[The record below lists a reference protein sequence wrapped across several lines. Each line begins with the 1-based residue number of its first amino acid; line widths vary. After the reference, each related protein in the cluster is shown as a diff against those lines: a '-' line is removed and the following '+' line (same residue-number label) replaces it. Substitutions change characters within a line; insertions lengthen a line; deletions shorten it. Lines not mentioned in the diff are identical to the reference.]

1 MTDRAVTRAATRI
14 GIGAF
19 AVLVL
24 ISAAQIYA
32 LRRALDES
40 ISILSALGYGVGTFI
55 VWAMAVPL
63 VVYLGGRYDGRPG
76 RRLASLAVHLVAMVA
91 IQVDSFDSPL
101 NLFSVLKTLINTSWQ
116 MSSISSCC

>member
-1 MTDRAVTRAATRI
+1 VPLGRRLHSGRVGPLPVRPGCARRRGTRWCDPASHRGTASPPDTVDHGARGERRAMTDRAVTRAATRI

-63 VVYLGGRYDGRPG
+63 VVYLGG
-76 RRLASLAVHLVAMVA
+76 
-91 IQVDSFDSPL
+91 
-101 NLFSVLKTLINTSWQ
+101 
-116 MSSISSCC
+116 